1 MLSKKDVERAIEGC
15 NVVTVRAGNAEPL
28 VEVSESEDDTEDD
41 DRSSDSGEDSDEGR
55 LGLLDGE
62 NEDTSDVGS
71 AQDEE
76 ENDGKPVKPQ
86 LPHPEAGATLF
97 IRNIPFNGTEDE
109 LRTV

>member
-1 MLSKKDVERAIEGC
+1 MQCRYCACWDGRDVGY
-15 NVVTVRAGNAEPL
+15 
-28 VEVSESEDDTEDD
+28 EVSESEDDTEDD

-86 LPHPEAGATLF
+86 LPHPEAGATLSRF
-97 IRNIPFNGTEDE
+97 RAYGP
-109 LRTV
+109 LRYARITLDPAYQPIKGC